1 MRMGSMP
8 VRFNT
13 RVTKSVP
20 ARKRAKE
27 DNNHHDG

>member
-13 RVTKSVP
+13 RVTKCVP
-20 ARKRAKE
+20 TRKRA
-27 DNNHHDG
+27 DDDSNYYNG